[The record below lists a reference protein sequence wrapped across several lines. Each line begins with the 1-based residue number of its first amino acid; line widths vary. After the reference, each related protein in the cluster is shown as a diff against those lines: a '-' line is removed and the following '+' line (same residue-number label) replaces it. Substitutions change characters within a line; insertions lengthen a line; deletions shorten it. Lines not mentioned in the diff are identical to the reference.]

1 MRLKM
6 TALSLIVIT
15 VQVASVAAQTSPDSA
30 PGAISGPP
38 GIALPLKSG
47 MIGRRIDNMDATP
60 LKGAPFCAVIATE
73 HTQVFADGNRIHTT
87 DNSTLCRDSQG
98 RTRREA
104 GLNLLGFTP
113 QKSGTRLITIV
124 DPVAGSRYLLETD
137 NKIARRIAVP
147 SSAGPTVSSA
157 NGAGQ
162 VGLPAKGKRVI
173 GYEGAGT
180 IGPNVFF
187 NNAFTRKT
195 GQGLDEPA
203 PTTEN
208 LADQTIDG
216 IHATGT
222 RVTTMIPKG
231 KMGNEQPIVVTS
243 ERWYSPE
250 LKATVM
256 TKHNDP
262 WAGELKTQFT
272 SVNTSEPDPS
282 LFTVPGDYKVVDEK
296 AGPFMIQPSPASPA
310 Q

>member
-15 VQVASVAAQTSPDSA
+15 AQVASVAAQTSPDSA

-157 NGAGQ
+157 NGAGRRCGGSRKRQ
-162 VGLPAKGKRVI
+162 GRHSAGKRACRRCRPN
-173 GYEGAGT
+173 GCWRT
-180 IGPNVFF
+180 SSQPGPL
-187 NNAFTRKT
+187 TS
-195 GQGLDEPA
+195 GQSC
-203 PTTEN
+203 
-208 LADQTIDG
+208 
-216 IHATGT
+216 
-222 RVTTMIPKG
+222 RC
-231 KMGNEQPIVVTS
+231 
-243 ERWYSPE
+243 
-250 LKATVM
+250 
-256 TKHNDP
+256 
-262 WAGELKTQFT
+262 
-272 SVNTSEPDPS
+272 
-282 LFTVPGDYKVVDEK
+282 
-296 AGPFMIQPSPASPA
+296 
-310 Q
+310 